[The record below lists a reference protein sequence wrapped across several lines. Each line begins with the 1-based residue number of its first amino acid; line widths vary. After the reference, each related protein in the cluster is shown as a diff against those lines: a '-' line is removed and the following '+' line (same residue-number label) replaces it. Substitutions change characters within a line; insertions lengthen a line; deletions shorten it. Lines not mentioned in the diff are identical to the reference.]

1 MTIEEFKQAG
11 YIVTVTYDYTAFCQ
25 ADINVNQIDLNTD
38 DPDGDENNLEFTNNI
53 INEKSYNHGS
63 ERYSVWEPEK
73 QGSPDTAP
81 YSTNLADDLSYEELI
96 DFIKQI

>member
-11 YIVTVTYDYTAFCQ
+11 YTVTVTYDYTAFGQ
-25 ADINVNQIDLNTD
+25 ADINVDQINLNTD

-53 INEKSYNHGS
+53 INEKSYNYGS
-63 ERYSVWEPEK
+63 EIYSVWGPEK
-73 QGSPDTAP
+73 QDSPDTAP
-81 YSTNLADDLSYEELI
+81 HSTNLADGLSYEELI